1 MPLISINVAQGRY
14 TYFRE
19 FSGGLL
25 AGGFEPVCKPIF
37 SEGVPPDFAFSLLD
51 FDWDQFGPLM
61 EEAMLR
67 VPVLETT
74 QLKTLLNGPESFT
87 PDNAYILGEAPQ
99 LDGFFVAAGMNS
111 SGIASAAGV
120 GKALAQWIV
129 DGTSSVDLWSVDIR
143 RFGPFHSTV
152 DFLKQRTVETLG
164 LHYSMPWPG
173 RELETGAAA
182 VASFLAAVL
191 TEIYLCNV
199 RSCPEIL
206 SRNGRGQGGR
216 CGAPRSTHC

>member
-1 MPLISINVAQGRY
+1 VPLIYINMARSRF

-74 QLKTLLNGPESFT
+74 PLKTLLNGPESFT

-99 LDGFFVAAGMNS
+99 LVSHFCACIGSPCLRQCVHGAQIGRLLRGGGDELLRHRLGGRGGEGAGAVDRRLDVLRRS
-111 SGIASAAGV
+111 VV
-120 GKALAQWIV
+120 GRHTAVRAVPLHGRLPQAKDCRDPGPALRDALAW
-129 DGTSSVDLWSVDIR
+129 
-143 RFGPFHSTV
+143 
-152 DFLKQRTVETLG
+152 
-164 LHYSMPWPG
+164 
-173 RELETGAAA
+173 A
-182 VASFLAAVL
+182 
-191 TEIYLCNV
+191 
-199 RSCPEIL
+199 
-206 SRNGRGQGGR
+206 
-216 CGAPRSTHC
+216 